1 MFDLVDAHV
10 ENVVRSGYL
19 QDAYQEGAYARVAG
33 YLGEVITS
41 AFIEEC
47 KQRCHVALAPV
58 AVACPIAWACLF
70 LKKFLGRFP
79 VVDGILFGGKW
90 K

>member
-1 MFDLVDAHV
+1 MRNDLFDEYCQLMFDLVDAHV
-10 ENVVRSGYL
+10 EDVVRSGYL

-58 AVACPIAWACLF
+58 AL
-70 LKKFLGRFP
+70 LNG
-79 VVDGILFGGKW
+79 
-90 K
+90 